1 MALRAGNETVS
12 KLVTTRMTTEH
23 WAFLVLVTLNA
34 LLFVAKVGKPRKPI
48 TPGEA
53 VWSLIEWGRI
63 AWLAL
68 S

>member
-1 MALRAGNETVS
+1 
-12 KLVTTRMTTEH
+12 MTTEH